1 MLRDKYW
8 RRYGSTMLGLVRH
21 HDVSPAHFLHE
32 THRFPGL
39 EKRVTGHRHDLAAIA
54 RLRGRRIVLTNAP
67 RAYAMRVLG
76 ALGIVQLFD
85 EVLSIEDMRMFGD
98 WRPKPD
104 TRMLR
109 QVAVRLGVHPSRCV
123 LVEDSLDNVLAARR
137 VGMQPVWMQRFAR
150 RGAHAGPRVRR
161 WTRPS
166 ERRAHRPV
174 AAVAWA
180 ERADAPAS
188 APAGAT
194 SGRVAL
200 RWGARVQRRANPVPC
215 GVSRKLCL
223 VFTCRQ
229 QRGSGVQKWVHD
241 LLTSGS

>member
-1 MLRDKYW
+1 MTDRVWLFDLDNTLHDAGAWVFAQMNDTMRNYVVDTLGVTPAQADALRETYW

-39 EKRVTGHRHDLAAIA
+39 EQRVTGHRHDLAAIA

-76 ALGIVQLFD
+76 ALGIVHLF
-85 EVLSIEDMRMFGD
+85 EQVLSIEDMRMFGD

-104 TRMLR
+104 RRMLR
-109 QVAVRLGVHPSRCV
+109 RMAVRLGVHPSRCV

-150 RGAHAGPRVRR
+150 RGAHAGPRVGR
-161 WTRPS
+161 WSVHP
-166 ERRAHRPV
+166 
-174 AAVAWA
+174 
-180 ERADAPAS
+180 
-188 APAGAT
+188 
-194 SGRVAL
+194 
-200 RWGARVQRRANPVPC
+200 
-215 GVSRKLCL
+215 
-223 VFTCRQ
+223 
-229 QRGSGVQKWVHD
+229 SGVRIVRTLRSLAQERPP
-241 LLTSGS
+241 GP